1 MHTSPTV
8 IVLAHTLS
16 EAAASASA
24 QDSTPSYGVLQA
36 MLNRVLASEL
46 PMVLVAYPNLT
57 EQARSLIPGN
67 CIVEL
72 PPNQA
77 QSPCAGVAAIVA
89 GVHASAQSDGWLVL
103 PADMPMLQSG
113 TLRLV
118 AQALRAIPVA
128 LPQYRGRRG
137 HPMGFGRELFS
148 ELIRLEHDRDLYRL
162 MSRYPCEDIDVDD
175 PGVVLH
181 HHDDTQA
188 LRTTHALMPSGE
200 AGWLRS

>member
-1 MHTSPTV
+1 MHTPPTV

-16 EAAASASA
+16 GEAPSSSAPDGA
-24 QDSTPSYGVLQA
+24 PSFGVLQV

-57 EQARSLIPGN
+57 EQARKLIPGN

-72 PPNQA
+72 PPNQTK
-77 QSPCAGVAAIVA
+77 SNCSGVAAIVA

-103 PADMPMLQSG
+103 PADMPMLKPG

-118 AQALRAIPVA
+118 AQALRSLPVA

-148 ELIRLEHDRDLYRL
+148 EIIRLDHDRDLYRL

-181 HHDDTQA
+181 QHDMQGLEPA
-188 LRTTHALMPSGE
+188 HALMPLGE
-200 AGWLRS
+200 AAWLR

>member
-1 MHTSPTV
+1 MHTPPTV

-16 EAAASASA
+16 EAAVSASA
-24 QDSTPSYGVLQA
+24 LDSTPPYGALQA

-57 EQARSLIPGN
+57 EQARRLIPGN

-72 PPNQA
+72 SPNQA

-103 PADMPMLQSG
+103 PADMPMLQPS

-128 LPQYRGRRG
+128 LPQFRGRRG

-162 MSRYPCEDIDVDD
+162 MSRYPCEDIEVND

-181 HHDDTQA
+181 HHEAQGLLA
-188 LRTTHALMPSGE
+188 ERELMSSGD
-200 AGWLRS
+200 AGWLR